1 MEFVMSDEKTSQ
13 RVATIAAK
21 AMQNPKSLTSEEIQ
35 ALAASALNQSP
46 NQAGQGQQKSQ
57 SQQPQ
62 YQQGQQ
68 QNQQKK

>member
-1 MEFVMSDEKTSQ
+1 MSDEKTSQ

-21 AMQNPKSLTSEEIQ
+21 AMQNPKSITTEEIQ
-35 ALAASALNQSP
+35 ALAASALNQAP
-46 NQAGQGQQKSQ
+46 NQGQGQQKSQ

-62 YQQGQQ
+62 YQSGQQ

>member
-1 MEFVMSDEKTSQ
+1 MSDEKTSQ

-35 ALAASALNQSP
+35 ALAASALNQAP
-46 NQAGQGQQKSQ
+46 NQGQGQQKSQ
-57 SQQPQ
+57 SQPQ
-62 YQQGQQ
+62 YQSGQQ

>member
-1 MEFVMSDEKTSQ
+1 MSDEKTSQ

-35 ALAASALNQSP
+35 ALAASALNQAP
-46 NQAGQGQQKSQ
+46 NQSQGQQKSQ

>member
-1 MEFVMSDEKTSQ
+1 MSDEKTSQ

-35 ALAASALNQSP
+35 ALAASALNQAP
-46 NQAGQGQQKSQ
+46 NQAQQKSQ

-62 YQQGQQ
+62 YQSGQQ

>member
-1 MEFVMSDEKTSQ
+1 MSDEKTSQ

-21 AMQNPKSLTSEEIQ
+21 AMQNPKSLTAEEIQ
-35 ALAASALNQSP
+35 TLAASALNQAP
-46 NQAGQGQQKSQ
+46 NQPQGQQKSQ

-62 YQQGQQ
+62 YQSGQQ

>member
-1 MEFVMSDEKTSQ
+1 MSDEKTSQ

-46 NQAGQGQQKSQ
+46 NQAQGQQKG
-57 SQQPQ
+57 QQP
-62 YQQGQQ
+62 QGQQ
-68 QNQQKK
+68 QNQAKR

>member
-1 MEFVMSDEKTSQ
+1 MSDEKTSQ

-35 ALAASALNQSP
+35 ALAASALNQAP
-46 NQAGQGQQKSQ
+46 NQAGQGQGQQKSQ

-62 YQQGQQ
+62 YQSGQQ